1 MISLKKDFKNISLII
16 LFVFVLGIS
25 VNVFAANVSCTGV
38 FDSEF
43 LQMMNNYV
51 YKPIKWAVPILL
63 LVLTSFDFAK
73 VVFNG
78 KKEDMDKAKN
88 NFMKRVVSGLIIF
101 FAPDLIILI
110 VDLVS
115 QNNIKECLP
124 RFK

>member
-1 MISLKKDFKNISLII
+1 MKKDFKNISLII